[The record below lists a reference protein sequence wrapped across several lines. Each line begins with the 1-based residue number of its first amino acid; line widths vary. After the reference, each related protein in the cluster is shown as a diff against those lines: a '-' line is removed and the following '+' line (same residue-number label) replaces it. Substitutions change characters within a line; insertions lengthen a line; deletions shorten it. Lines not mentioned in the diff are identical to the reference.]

1 MKTGFIGLG
10 IMGSRMAA
18 NLQKHGYD
26 LFLYNRSK
34 DKGQALLENGA
45 RMMASPAEVA
55 QNADVV
61 FTMLAGPDAVRDL
74 AIGEQ
79 GIVENLQPGKYW
91 VNCTTVNP
99 SFAREIGQLAASFG
113 IHYIDAPV
121 AGTKL
126 PAEKGELT
134 FLLGGKEEN
143 VNQLADFWDC
153 MGKTYN
159 HVGEI
164 GMGSS
169 MKMVI
174 NLMLGHAMSAFSEAL
189 VLGQSMGI
197 DKEKLLESLV
207 GGPVT
212 APFLAGKKDK
222 IANHDFA
229 PEFPL
234 QWMHKDMHLVR
245 QTAYENQVA
254 LPSSGVIEEIYG
266 LAKQKGYAED
276 DFSAIYQFLINKEI
290 FNK

>member
-1 MKTGFIGLG
+1 MKVGFIGLG

-18 NLQKHGYD
+18 NLQKNGYQ
-26 LFLYNRSK
+26 LYLYNRSK
-34 DKGQALLENGA
+34 EKGQDLEEKGA
-45 RMMASPAEVA
+45 KMMASPAEVA
-55 QNADVV
+55 KNADVV
-61 FTMLAGPDAVRDL
+61 FTVLADPEAVRQL

-113 IHYIDAPV
+113 IHYLDAPV
-121 AGTKL
+121 AGTKG
-126 PAEKGELT
+126 PAEKGELV
-134 FLLGGKEEN
+134 FLLGGKEEH
-143 VNQLADFWDC
+143 VNHLSEFWDIL
-153 MGKTYN
+153 GKTYN

-174 NLMLGHAMSAFSEAL
+174 NLMLGHAMTAFSEAL

-197 DKEKLLESLV
+197 DKEKLMETLV

-222 IANHDFA
+222 IANHDFD

-245 QTAYENQVA
+245 QTAYENKVA
-254 LPSSGVIEEIYG
+254 LPSSAVIEELYA
-266 LAKQKGYAED
+266 LAKQKGYGED
-276 DFSAIYQFLINKEI
+276 DFSVIYQFLINKEI
-290 FNK
+290 